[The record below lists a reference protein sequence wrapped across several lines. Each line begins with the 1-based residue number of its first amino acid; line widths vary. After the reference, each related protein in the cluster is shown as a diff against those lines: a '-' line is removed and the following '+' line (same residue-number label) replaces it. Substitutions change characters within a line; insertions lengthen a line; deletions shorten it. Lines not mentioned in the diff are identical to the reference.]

1 MQVDDGGIIFKDELR
16 FLYGV
21 FVGFTL
27 LQWKDMDL
35 KTRILS
41 WIADSCEV
49 LKFIPKFG
57 LFADESQRLQKSTAE
72 VLRRVLEW

>member
-1 MQVDDGGIIFKDELR
+1 MQVDDGGIFKDELR

-27 LQWKDMDL
+27 LQWKDMDS

-41 WIADSCEV
+41 
-49 LKFIPKFG
+49 
-57 LFADESQRLQKSTAE
+57 
-72 VLRRVLEW
+72 

>member
-27 LQWKDMDL
+27 LQ
-35 KTRILS
+35 
-41 WIADSCEV
+41 
-49 LKFIPKFG
+49 
-57 LFADESQRLQKSTAE
+57 
-72 VLRRVLEW
+72 

>member
-27 LQWKDMDL
+27 LQWKDMDS

-57 LFADESQRLQKSTAE
+57 LFADESQRLQKSTAG